1 MVKHLYFLIE
11 FPPDRG
17 IYSSLFNVISPDRG
31 IYSTLFNV
39 ISPRYLL
46 SLDTAQFKYKET
58 SEQFI
63 KYRILYFLI
72 MDRMLQ
78 ILSFLN

>member
-1 MVKHLYFLIE
+1 MLFLLTEEYILPYLML

-58 SEQFI
+58 LEH
-63 KYRILYFLI
+63 L
-72 MDRMLQ
+72 
-78 ILSFLN
+78 